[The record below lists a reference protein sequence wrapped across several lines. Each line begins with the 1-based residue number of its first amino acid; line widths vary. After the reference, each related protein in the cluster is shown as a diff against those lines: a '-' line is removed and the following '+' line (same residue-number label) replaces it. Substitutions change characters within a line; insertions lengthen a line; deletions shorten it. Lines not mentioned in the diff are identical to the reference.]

1 MKSPQQQQ
9 EELIKL
15 SLAKMPFGKFKGRY
29 LSEVP
34 EHYLLWFRQQGFPP
48 GNLGKQLELVLELK
62 INGMEHLLR
71 TIRSKYSQQ

>member
-1 MKSPQQQQ
+1 
-9 EELIKL
+9 
-15 SLAKMPFGKFKGRY
+15 MPFGKYKGRY

-48 GNLGKQLELVLELK
+48 GKLGEQLELVLELK

-71 TIRSKYSQQ
+71 TIRSKFKQ